1 MTVPV
6 SALGGLITDLADGR
20 GLAVVVA
27 AGTNLD
33 PFAAAARATAV
44 LVVDVPPDTRL
55 QAFALGPLL
64 AGLREAGFAAQVP
77 LIRATGVPA
86 RLHRHLI
93 RMLRDHLSALDDY
106 AGVLFLVHDQGR
118 LDPISRAWIDSVAA
132 GDAEP
137 SVGWIVR
144 AGPEYDH
151 PPDGDVGALRA
162 SVLALDESQR
172 QITRLLA
179 VSQLALTLAEISEL
193 SGQAREACE
202 VAAGTLRERGILAVC
217 SDAYV
222 LSDLELQDVVEAEVP
237 SALRR
242 GVQRAVLRR
251 LRGRVDPTM
260 LAEQASVCARPG
272 DPLVIDILVEAMDAL
287 AEVDPD
293 AAADYGATAVSLFP
307 EPDERLTG
315 IAWRLLPL
323 LWQTARVDDARGLV
337 RRVFAERGG
346 AEVEAQVLLWLARFD
361 GAPRRAVE
369 LTSAALAI
377 PDVSSVIRARLYSVQ
392 LRALSTLGRTAD
404 VDALLPAALT
414 EAQAAGD
421 DDALS
426 RLQTCDAIRHF
437 YRGEFNL
444 SASLTALADA
454 AWQRSGAPAAEWM
467 PEMIWSPHLAM
478 VLGRPESGLHRIDRL
493 LAELQAGSQPFA
505 TRFLHGERALTLL
518 VMGRLPEAQDAA
530 LLAATVSQQ
539 LWQVP
544 DGADDRLQA
553 IALSVRLK
561 VALHQGDSGV
571 LGELRTILDKTDP
584 EPDSEAAQRVGW
596 WKFLLDDAAGETGKV
611 QRSVD
616 PATLAMVPWL
626 DPADEILIGRALL
639 THEHHRPARDLL
651 ERAIA
656 RIECSGTHPLAVTI
670 AAHLRGLAERDAA
683 ALDQARRGWQDLG
696 RPLIEAAALS
706 DFGAILLEAGDRGGV
721 HAMEQAHTQLMQRDA
736 SRDAWRIRW
745 FLRVHGHV
753 LEPEAPGSLALTPT
767 ERRVVDRVGRG
778 GSVRR
783 IAEDLGLSPHTVT
796 THLRHVYAKLGIS
809 SRSELA
815 EWVRTR

>member
-1 MTVPV
+1 MTSQV
-6 SALGGLITDLADGR
+6 SALSDGLISDLAEGR
-20 GLAVVVA
+20 GRALVVA
-27 AGTNLD
+27 PGTDLD
-33 PFAAAARATAV
+33 PFAAAARAAAL
-44 LVVDVPPDTRL
+44 LVVDIHPVPDL
-55 QAFALGPLL
+55 QAFVLGPLL
-64 AGLREAGFAAQVP
+64 DGLREAGCAAQVP
-77 LIRATGVPA
+77 LTRAAGVPA

-93 RMLRDHLSALDDY
+93 RMLRDQLSALDDY
-106 AGVLFLVHDQGR
+106 SGVLFLVHDLSL
-118 LDPISRAWIDSVAA
+118 LDPVSSAWIDSVVA

-137 SVGWIVR
+137 SVGWIAR
-144 AGPEYDH
+144 AGPVRDH
-151 PPDGDVGALRA
+151 STGHGIDTLRA
-162 SVLALDESQR
+162 DVLALDEVQR
-172 QITRLLA
+172 QIARLLA
-179 VSQLALTLAEISEL
+179 ASQLALTTAEISDL
-193 SGQAREACE
+193 TGQTSEACE
-202 VAAGTLRERGILAVC
+202 AAACSLRERRILATC
-217 SDAYV
+217 SGASV
-222 LSDLELQDVVEAEVP
+222 LSDRRLQDLVEAELP

-242 GVQRAVLRR
+242 GLQRAVLRR
-251 LRGRVDPTM
+251 LRGQVEPTV
-260 LAEQASVCARPG
+260 LAEQASVCARPA

-287 AEVDPD
+287 AAVDPD

-307 EPDERLTG
+307 EPDQRLTA

-323 LWQTARVDDARGLV
+323 LWQTARVDEARELA
-337 RRVFAERGG
+337 RRVFAERGE

-361 GAPRRAVE
+361 GAPQRVVE

-377 PDVSSVIRARLYSVQ
+377 PDVSPVIRARLHSVQ
-392 LRALSTLGRTAD
+392 LRALSTLGRADD

-421 DDALS
+421 DEALS

-437 YRGEFNL
+437 YRGEFNR

-478 VLGRPESGLHRIDRL
+478 ILGQPESGLQRIDGL
-493 LAELQAGSQPFA
+493 LAELQAGSQAFA

-518 VMGRLPEAQDAA
+518 VMGRLLEAQDAA

-539 LWQVP
+539 LWRVP

-561 VALHQGDSGV
+561 VALHQGDPGELS
-571 LGELRTILDKTDP
+571 ELRTILDKASP
-584 EPDSEAAQRVGW
+584 EPESEAAQRVGW
-596 WKFLLDDAAGETGKV
+596 WKFLLDDAANETGKA
-611 QRSVD
+611 RSVD

-639 THEHHRPARDLL
+639 THEHRRLARDLL
-651 ERAIA
+651 ERATA
-656 RIECSGTHPLAVTI
+656 RIERSGAHPLAVTI
-670 AAHLRGLAERDAA
+670 ATHLRGLSERDAA
-683 ALDQARRGWQDLG
+683 ALDQARRGWQNLG
-696 RPLIEAAALS
+696 RPLIQAAALS
-706 DFGAILLEAGDRGGV
+706 DFGAILLEAGDRSGV
-721 HAMEQAHTQLMQRDA
+721 HAMEQAHTQLMRRDA
-736 SRDAWRIRW
+736 DRDAWRIRW

-753 LEPEAPGSLALTPT
+753 LEPQAPGSLTLTPT